1 MIRAALAGALL
12 CLPLAAVAQGGHREA
27 VLRLAAVSAAIA
39 DEARALPDKGLFA
52 VERGSRMP
60 AGECG
65 DFFQDLVLLRNV
77 EVVGRLDPA
86 FEEWRDGGRRH
97 VRGYV
102 VVRWRGRQELRVRVQ
117 ASGVHHVESA
127 AAQPLCSVRALRGAE
142 PGEWTAKLAP
152 MLIDLPGETR
162 KPPRVFPVDVERAPS
177 ARVLDPH

>member
-1 MIRAALAGALL
+1 MTSACVDSAPMPLAACGQSAPTAKKRVAMATPNAPLGSRATIDQVMAGDNNRVGVAVVTRGLAALLL
-12 CLPLAAVAQGGHREA
+12 CLPIAAPAQDGHRQA

-60 AGECG
+60 EGECG

-77 EVVGRLDPA
+77 EVVRRLDPG

-102 VVRWRGRQELRVRVQ
+102 VVRWRGRQELR
-117 ASGVHHVESA
+117 A
-127 AAQPLCSVRALRGAE
+127 
-142 PGEWTAKLAP
+142 
-152 MLIDLPGETR
+152 
-162 KPPRVFPVDVERAPS
+162 
-177 ARVLDPH
+177 

>member
-1 MIRAALAGALL
+1 MIRTAITGVLL
-12 CLPLAAVAQGGHREA
+12 CLPLAAAAQDGHRQA

-60 AGECG
+60 ASQCG

-77 EVVGRLDPA
+77 EVAGRLDPA
-86 FEEWRDGGRRH
+86 FREWRDDGRRH

-102 VVRWRGRQELRVRVQ
+102 VVRWRGGQELRVRVQ
-117 ASGVHHVESA
+117 APGVHHVETA
-127 AAQPLCSVRALRGAE
+127 GADPLCTVRAVRDAG

-162 KPPRVFPVDVERAPS
+162 RPPRAFPVDVERAPS
-177 ARVLDPH
+177 AQVLDPH

>member
-1 MIRAALAGALL
+1 MLA
-12 CLPLAAVAQGGHREA
+12 PAQDSHRQA

-39 DEARALPDKGLFA
+39 DEARALPDKGMFA

-60 AGECG
+60 AAECG

-77 EVVGRLDPA
+77 EVAGRLDPA
-86 FEEWRDGGRRH
+86 FEEWRDGERRH

-117 ASGVHHVESA
+117 APGVHHVETA
-127 AAQPLCSVRALRGAE
+127 AAEPLCSVRAVRGAE

>member
-1 MIRAALAGALL
+1 MKAIVAAALLILSHAALAD
-12 CLPLAAVAQGGHREA
+12 VHRQA

-60 AGECG
+60 ASQCG

-86 FEEWRDGGRRH
+86 FREWRDDGGRH

-102 VVRWRGRQELRVRVQ
+102 VVRWRGTQELRVRVQ
-117 ASGVHHVESA
+117 APGVHHVETA
-127 AAQPLCSVRALRGAE
+127 GADPLCSVRAVRDAG

-162 KPPRVFPVDVERAPS
+162 RPPQAFPVDVERGPS
-177 ARVLDPH
+177 AQVLDPH

>member
-1 MIRAALAGALL
+1 VIRTAIIGVLL
-12 CLPLAAVAQGGHREA
+12 CLPLAAAAQDGHRQA
-27 VLRLAAVSAAIA
+27 VLRLAALSAAIA
-39 DEARALPDKGLFA
+39 EEARALPDKGLFA

-60 AGECG
+60 EADCGE
-65 DFFQDLVLLRNV
+65 FFQDLVLLRNV
-77 EVVGRLDPA
+77 AVVDRLDPA
-86 FEEWRDGGRRH
+86 FQEWRDGDRRH

-117 ASGVHHVESA
+117 APGVHHVETA
-127 AAQPLCSVRALRGAE
+127 AAEPLCAVRAVRGSE